1 MVDFGSHRTTVTPPR
16 GPPGHPNP
24 LGRGMGRGAIR
35 RPCPHYGSTGNCYNM
50 VPLPSC
56 ASWARGRPIHHI
68 ITIPS
73 WWQNGCMRCLIKLLH
88 LKHKWCR
95 VGPYGGSLMVRSR
108 RHLGRSGSFPCQSG
122 SEWLRVARSGSG
134 RCLAPAAPPV
144 SLGLRTRPAASPTPP
159 TA

>member
-1 MVDFGSHRTTVTPPR
+1 MLFDRFWAVRTNWAAFP
-16 GPPGHPNP
+16 GFAGHPNP
-24 LGRGMGRGAIR
+24 LRRGMGRGAIR

-56 ASWARGRPIHHI
+56 ASWARGRPSHHI

-95 VGPYGGSLMVRSR
+95 VGPWWVPYGTLQLVAKRMHDSR
-108 RHLGRSGSFPCQSG
+108 RTTHPPLSHFLYR
-122 SEWLRVARSGSG
+122 
-134 RCLAPAAPPV
+134 APLSTMGAVWSDTWAY
-144 SLGLRTRPAASPTPP
+144 AHM
-159 TA
+159 